1 MTSWKG
7 IRTIGIAIKRIL
19 LLTITDEESVQL
31 MALAQARMQ
40 DKRYYLEDSTD
51 GSDSTEDAIDVGPP
65 QNLAPLVP
73 VPVEADHDPTVDV
86 GRASN
91 NPRLPSPARKSP
103 PLLLLQR

>member
-7 IRTIGIAIKRIL
+7 IKDTYNRNCYKADFAANHTED
-19 LLTITDEESVQL
+19 ITDEESVQL

-65 QNLAPLVP
+65 FF
-73 VPVEADHDPTVDV
+73 
-86 GRASN
+86 
-91 NPRLPSPARKSP
+91 
-103 PLLLLQR
+103 